1 MICSIIALPCHV
13 IKSKL
18 IDKTSTLSIVTN
30 ARKNLLSGG
39 ILEGPH
45 EVDDVRHG
53 LVDGAAED
61 AGVKVHGATLD
72 L

>member
-1 MICSIIALPCHV
+1 M
-13 IKSKL
+13 
-18 IDKTSTLSIVTN
+18 D
-30 ARKNLLSGG
+30 LLSGG
-39 ILEGPH
+39 ILEGSH

-72 L
+72 LNQEAPSLLSTQW